1 MRRLEGEA
9 AALPD
14 AAPLEA
20 KRDEAAAAQ
29 ISANAD
35 REAAEA
41 AIAAAETERQVASE
55 ARSSAEAA
63 LASARA
69 ALAALD
75 SEATALRKAIDAGGS
90 GRARALD
97 RLKAAPGYERALAA
111 ALGDDLEAPI
121 GAEAVSYTHLTLP
134 TTPYV

>member
-14 AAPLEA
+14 TAPLEA

-29 ISANAD
+29 ISANDD

-41 AIAAAETERQVASE
+41 AIATAETERQVASE
-55 ARSSAEAA
+55 ARASAEAA

-90 GRARALD
+90 GRARPLD
-97 RLKAAPGYERALAA
+97 QLKAAPGYERALAA
-111 ALGDDLEAPI
+111 ALGDDL
-121 GAEAVSYTHLTLP
+121 
-134 TTPYV
+134 